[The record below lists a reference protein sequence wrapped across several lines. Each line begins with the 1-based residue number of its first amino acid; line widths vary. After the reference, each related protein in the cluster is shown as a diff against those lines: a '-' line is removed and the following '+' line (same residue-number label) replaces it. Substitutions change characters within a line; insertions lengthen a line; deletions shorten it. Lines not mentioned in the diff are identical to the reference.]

1 MATKRGWLTIRHLG
15 MIAALAM
22 VTFLLGA
29 CGEDPTAIP
38 AATAAPPAATATVAP
53 PTNTPAPGVTPVAT
67 AAPATAAPA
76 TQAPAAT
83 AEPPEP
89 TPTLGEPYFEG
100 KTLRFIV
107 CCSPGGGQ
115 DFFARLLARFLPPY
129 LPGDPAAIVQNRPGA
144 AGLVA
149 ANYTYNQAK
158 PDGLTLGNVL
168 SPLAVNQIAGSS
180 GVAFD
185 LAKFH
190 WLINLEGASFT
201 CYVRS
206 DTGIRTLDDLRN
218 APEPIPMAAPQGV
231 TTMMLTLMKEDLG
244 ANVQLIRGYSGST
257 SEEVLAVEQGEV
269 LGACKNWPA
278 VGGARPDWIATN
290 FVTPIFQFASAPGD
304 PSVPPGVP
312 TVTDVRSQVNETS
325 YAAMLIAASATQFA
339 YGYATHPNTPVDVVN
354 MLQDGF
360 WQAAND
366 PAFIAAAQPR
376 GFLVTPTHG
385 ADMQVIMTEALN
397 ASAEVR
403 AKVIELLGG

>member
-38 AATAAPPAATATVAP
+38 TATAAPPAATATVAP
-53 PTNTPAPGVTPVAT
+53 PTNTPASGVTPVAT

-89 TPTLGEPYFEG
+89 TPTPEEPYFEG

-129 LPGDPAAIVQNRPGA
+129 LPGVPGAIVQNRPGA

-149 ANYTYNQAK
+149 ANYTYSQAK

-168 SPLAVNQIAGSS
+168 SPLAVNQIAGSP

-185 LAKFH
+185 FAKFH

-206 DTGIRTLDDLRN
+206 DTGIETLDDLRN
-218 APEPIPMAAPQGV
+218 APEPIPMASPQGV
-231 TTMMLTLMKEDLG
+231 STMMLTLMKEDLG

-278 VGGARPDWIATN
+278 VGGARPKWIETN

-304 PSVPPGVP
+304 PSLPPGVP

-339 YGYATHPNTPVDVVN
+339 YGYATHPGTPVNVVH

-366 PAFIAAAQPR
+366 AAFVEAAQPR

-397 ASAEVR
+397 ASDEVR